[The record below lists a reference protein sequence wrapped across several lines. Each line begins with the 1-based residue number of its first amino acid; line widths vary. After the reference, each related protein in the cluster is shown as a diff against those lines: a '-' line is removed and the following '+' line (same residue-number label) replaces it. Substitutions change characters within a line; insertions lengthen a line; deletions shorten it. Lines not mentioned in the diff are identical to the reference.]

1 MSHHSSSVNGEGTS
15 HKDPL
20 SRILDELSSLKLWKE
35 KQERKEKGKKRVEEI
50 SQDER
55 KKIREEE
62 RRKIMKEMKREKH
75 ASYSSHDS
83 CKSLSEE
90 LSDYYR
96 GRHSSHTK
104 HHSQR
109 REKDRRPQE
118 VNISL
123 PYFHGKDN
131 VEAYLDWEMKVE
143 QLFACHHISK
153 ERKVPLATLSFQ
165 EYALYWWTSLVRE
178 RRIHGDPPVEYW
190 RNDLKSALRKR
201 HIPSYYERELMDKL
215 QRLRQGSMSV
225 EEYRQ
230 QMQLLLLRVGLRE
243 EEITSISSFLSGL
256 NIALRYKVELLPYRD
271 QDKLVQLCIRVRAIR
286 F

>member
-1 MSHHSSSVNGEGTS
+1 M
-15 HKDPL
+15 
-20 SRILDELSSLKLWKE
+20 
-35 KQERKEKGKKRVEEI
+35 ERKTREKRKREKRVEEI

-55 KKIREEE
+55 EKIREEE
-62 RRKIMKEMKREKH
+62 RRIIMKEMKREKY
-75 ASYSSHDS
+75 ASYRSHDS

-143 QLFACHHISK
+143 QLCACHHISE
-153 ERKVPLATLSFQ
+153 ERKFHWLPLAFK
-165 EYALYWWTSLVRE
+165 
-178 RRIHGDPPVEYW
+178 GM
-190 RNDLKSALRKR
+190 
-201 HIPSYYERELMDKL
+201 PS
-215 QRLRQGSMSV
+215 
-225 EEYRQ
+225 
-230 QMQLLLLRVGLRE
+230 
-243 EEITSISSFLSGL
+243 I
-256 NIALRYKVELLPYRD
+256 
-271 QDKLVQLCIRVRAIR
+271 
-286 F
+286 